1 MWRKEGEKVEEQ
13 RQINYEEREIDLGG
27 LFRQL
32 WKKKKIIILITVI
45 AALAAAVWTKVFT
58 EPVYSTKAELLVTG
72 SDVSRA
78 TNIVRDAVIA
88 LDGSKVLDQV
98 RESLSLPMSAEEL
111 SSMVTVT
118 NPENTRSIVIQ
129 VTGQNPEQIRDI
141 ANGVAEAGSQY
152 LLSGMGA
159 EKVDITASAYAPT
172 APMDSGFKKKTV
184 IAGAMGFILPCGII
198 GLAYIV
204 NNKIR
209 TAEEAEWYLQVGN
222 LGSIPKNKELAGKDR
237 KRRA

>member
-58 EPVYSTKAELLVTG
+58 EPVYSTKAEVLVTG
-72 SDVSRA
+72 GDLSRA
-78 TNIVRDAVIA
+78 ASLAGDAVNV
-88 LDGSKVLDQV
+88 LSGNTVLDQV
-98 RESLSLPMSAEEL
+98 RESLSLPMGTEEL
-111 SSMVTVT
+111 SSVISVSTT
-118 NPENTRSIVIQ
+118 SSGRGIVVQ
-129 VTGQNPEQIRDI
+129 VTGQDPEQIRDI

-152 LLSGMGA
+152 LLSDMGA

-198 GLAYIV
+198 GLAYIL

-209 TAEEAEWYLQVGN
+209 TAEEAEWYLQVSN